1 MAFYLIILVFV
12 LCYLCIAVEHT
23 IHVSKTATA
32 LLLCAALWT
41 IVTVSGASAFA
52 PGIFETLG
60 ADYHDGVKA
69 ALLHHLGDT
78 AEIVFF
84 LLGAMTIVEIV
95 DQYGGFKIITDRI
108 KTTSKVRLLWTLG
121 LITFFMSAVLDN
133 LTTTI
138 VMLALLR
145 KLTTEK
151 SNTWFFASMVVI
163 AANAGGAWTPIGDVT
178 TIMLWIAGK
187 VSAVNIMKTTFL
199 PSLVSV
205 VVPFLILTFTM
216 KGHIKPAE
224 KAFDDNSPA
233 ASISPRIR
241 NFMFCLGV
249 GCLLGVPVFK
259 TITHLPPYVGMLGA
273 LSIVWIATE
282 IICTCEKDNEWRLHL
297 RASKILR
304 RVDMP
309 SVLFFLG
316 ILMAVGA
323 LQFCGHLDMMSASLD
338 QISLEEPSKYYLIDI
353 IIGTLSSVVDN
364 VPLVAG
370 TMGMYTFPEDHYFW
384 ELLAYCAG
392 TGGSMLIIGSA
403 AGVAAMGIE
412 KIDFIWYVKHIT
424 WLAFIGYICGALVYI
439 LQYSA
444 IH

>member
-1 MAFYLIILVFV
+1 MLIIG
-12 LCYLCIAVEHT
+12 
-23 IHVSKTATA
+23 
-32 LLLCAALWT
+32 
-41 IVTVSGASAFA
+41 VSG
-52 PGIFETLG
+52 
-60 ADYHDGVKA
+60 
-69 ALLHHLGDT
+69 LL
-78 AEIVFF
+78 F
-84 LLGAMTIVEIV
+84 
-95 DQYGGFKIITDRI
+95 
-108 KTTSKVRLLWTLG
+108 
-121 LITFFMSAVLDN
+121 
-133 LTTTI
+133 
-138 VMLALLR
+138 
-145 KLTTEK
+145 
-151 SNTWFFASMVVI
+151 
-163 AANAGGAWTPIGDVT
+163 
-178 TIMLWIAGK
+178 
-187 VSAVNIMKTTFL
+187 
-199 PSLVSV
+199 
-205 VVPFLILTFTM
+205 
-216 KGHIKPAE
+216 
-224 KAFDDNSPA
+224 
-233 ASISPRIR
+233 
-241 NFMFCLGV
+241 
-249 GCLLGVPVFK
+249 VPVFK
-259 TITHLPPYVGMLGA
+259 TVTHLPPYVGMLGA

-282 IICTCEKDNEWRLHL
+282 IICTCERDNEWRLHL

-392 TGGSMLIIGSA
+392 TGG
-403 AGVAAMGIE
+403 VAAMGIE